1 MSTKRKR
8 NSFSLKTKYKIIKL
22 LDNQP
27 NISDIISE
35 FSGEGVTAKNVY
47 QFKSQKEKIIKAYEN
62 SITSTAKSLKTCK
75 YPDIDKA
82 LENFISNAVSNG
94 LPINTLVLKEKAS
107 EFALKFGHKDFKASN
122 GFIEKFKRRHDI
134 IFETNRWEGSGV
146 SEEVCNDWTQN
157 KLPELLSEYPPEDVF
172 NGDELGL
179 FWRLTPDKSFTI
191 RGQKFKN
198 GKKSIERISVF
209 ICSNSIGTEKLK
221 PIVIGKY
228 KEPYC
233 FRGKDK
239 VPVIYKNNSKAWMTS
254 EIFTDFLESLNK
266 QMKKSDRKIVLIVDN
281 CAAHPFKPLS
291 NVRIRYLPPNTTS
304 RLQPMDMG
312 VIHTLK
318 ANYRRKL
325 VRRMIAIFEAKG
337 SCIPRDINLYEA
349 IIMLSNAWNEM
360 NPTVIRNCFKKCGF
374 ISNEEITTTIELIE
388 DPDNSEND
396 WNELISSLEI
406 QQLEFNDF
414 VNYDDN
420 IETSDNSICD
430 SNQTSNQTT
439 DLCEEEVIDSDV
451 HEDTDPEETI
461 GLNDAILSVN
471 HLRKYITQTNGSDI
485 CFDLLNKFEN
495 EIYKN
500 RVECLKQSKITDYLN
515 K

>member
-1 MSTKRKR
+1 
-8 NSFSLKTKYKIIKL
+8 
-22 LDNQP
+22 
-27 NISDIISE
+27 
-35 FSGEGVTAKNVY
+35 
-47 QFKSQKEKIIKAYEN
+47 
-62 SITSTAKSLKTCK
+62 
-75 YPDIDKA
+75 
-82 LENFISNAVSNG
+82 
-94 LPINTLVLKEKAS
+94 
-107 EFALKFGHKDFKASN
+107 
-122 GFIEKFKRRHDI
+122 
-134 IFETNRWEGSGV
+134 
-146 SEEVCNDWTQN
+146 
-157 KLPELLSEYPPEDVF
+157 
-172 NGDELGL
+172 
-179 FWRLTPDKSFTI
+179 
-191 RGQKFKN
+191 
-198 GKKSIERISVF
+198 
-209 ICSNSIGTEKLK
+209 
-221 PIVIGKY
+221 
-228 KEPYC
+228 
-233 FRGKDK
+233 
-239 VPVIYKNNSKAWMTS
+239 
-254 EIFTDFLESLNK
+254 
-266 QMKKSDRKIVLIVDN
+266 MKKSDRKIVLIVDN